1 LMIVSPSFNDEGVYH
16 MKVSMNLLGKKQLT

>member
-1 LMIVSPSFNDEGVYH
+1 MIVSPSFNDKGVYQ